1 MGSAYRSDLSLGG
14 TWFAAVVGMNEFTP
28 EQEQFITEV
37 VSRLCRRYADV
48 IEKLATEVHALTMVL
63 VEKRLITVERLEA
76 ARRQLDLAYD
86 LTQALQ
92 IRALIKDIDELDA
105 G

>member
-1 MGSAYRSDLSLGG
+1 MACRSQP
-14 TWFAAVVGMNEFTP
+14 AQGMSDFTP

-48 IEKLATEVHALTMVL
+48 IEKLATEVHALTLVL

-86 LTQALQ
+86 LTQALE
-92 IRALIKDIDELDA
+92 IRALIKEIDDLDA

>member
-1 MGSAYRSDLSLGG
+1 
-14 TWFAAVVGMNEFTP
+14 MNEFTP

-37 VSRLCRRYADV
+37 VSRICRLHADV
-48 IEKLATEVHALTMVL
+48 IEKLATQVHALIIVL
-63 VEKRLITVERLEA
+63 VEKRLISLERLEA
-76 ARRQLDLAYD
+76 ARKHLDLAYE

-92 IRALIKDIDELDA
+92 IRQLIKDIDDLDA

>member
-1 MGSAYRSDLSLGG
+1 MGDCTPSG
-14 TWFAAVVGMNEFTP
+14 FTP
-28 EQEQFITEV
+28 EQEQFVTEV

-48 IEKLATEVHALTMVL
+48 IETLATEVHALTMVL
-63 VEKRLITVERLEA
+63 IEKRLVTLERLEA

-86 LTQALQ
+86 LNEVLQ
-92 IRALIKDIDELDA
+92 IRSLIKEIDDLDA

>member
-1 MGSAYRSDLSLGG
+1 M
-14 TWFAAVVGMNEFTP
+14 WFAAQRPMTEFTP
-28 EQEQFITEV
+28 EQEQFVTEV
-37 VSRLCRRYADV
+37 VTRLCRRYADV

-63 VEKRLITVERLEA
+63 IEKRLITIERLEA

-86 LTQALQ
+86 ITQALE
-92 IRALIKDIDELDA
+92 IRALIKDIDELEA

>member
-1 MGSAYRSDLSLGG
+1 MS
-14 TWFAAVVGMNEFTP
+14 FAATRGMSDFTP
-28 EQEQFITEV
+28 EQEQFVTEV

-63 VEKRLITVERLEA
+63 VEKRLITIDRLEA

-86 LTQALQ
+86 LTQALE

>member
-1 MGSAYRSDLSLGG
+1 MSDDTPSG
-14 TWFAAVVGMNEFTP
+14 FTP
-28 EQEQFITEV
+28 EQEQFVTEV
-37 VSRLCRRYADV
+37 VARLSRRYADV

-63 VEKRLITVERLEA
+63 IEKRVVTLERLEA

-86 LTQALQ
+86 LNQVLQ
-92 IRALIKDIDELDA
+92 IRSLINEIDDLDA

>member
-1 MGSAYRSDLSLGG
+1 MSD
-14 TWFAAVVGMNEFTP
+14 FTP
-28 EQEQFITEV
+28 EQEQFVTEV

-48 IEKLATEVHALTMVL
+48 IEKLATEVHALTLVL

-86 LTQALQ
+86 LTQALE
-92 IRALIKDIDELDA
+92 IRALIKEIDELDA

>member
-1 MGSAYRSDLSLGG
+1 
-14 TWFAAVVGMNEFTP
+14 MNEFTP

-37 VSRLCRRYADV
+37 VARLCRRYADV

-63 VEKRLITVERLEA
+63 VEKRLITVERIEA

-92 IRALIKDIDELDA
+92 IRALIKDIDELET

>member
-1 MGSAYRSDLSLGG
+1 MSFADLPAMS
-14 TWFAAVVGMNEFTP
+14 EFTP
-28 EQEQFITEV
+28 EQEQFVTEV

-63 VEKRLITVERLEA
+63 VDKRLITIERLED

-86 LTQALQ
+86 LTRALE
-92 IRALIKDIDELDA
+92 IRALIKDIDDLDA
-105 G
+105 S

>member
-1 MGSAYRSDLSLGG
+1 
-14 TWFAAVVGMNEFTP
+14 
-28 EQEQFITEV
+28 
-37 VSRLCRRYADV
+37 CRRYADV

-63 VEKRLITVERLEA
+63 VEKRLITIERIEA

-92 IRALIKDIDELDA
+92 IRALIKDIDELET

>member
-1 MGSAYRSDLSLGG
+1 MS
-14 TWFAAVVGMNEFTP
+14 EFSP

-48 IEKLATEVHALTMVL
+48 IEKLATEIHALTMVL
-63 VEKRLITVERLEA
+63 VEKRLITIERLEA

-86 LTQALQ
+86 LTQALE
-92 IRALIKDIDELDA
+92 IRALIKDLDEVDA

>member
-1 MGSAYRSDLSLGG
+1 
-14 TWFAAVVGMNEFTP
+14 MNEFTP

-37 VSRLCRRYADV
+37 VARLCRRYADV

-63 VEKRLITVERLEA
+63 VEKRLITIERIEA

-92 IRALIKDIDELDA
+92 IRALIKDIDELET

>member
-1 MGSAYRSDLSLGG
+1 
-14 TWFAAVVGMNEFTP
+14 MNEFTP
-28 EQEQFITEV
+28 EQEQFITEIV
-37 VSRLCRRYADV
+37 ARLCRRYADV

-63 VEKRLITVERLEA
+63 VEKRLITVERIEA

-92 IRALIKDIDELDA
+92 IRALIKDIDELET

>member
-1 MGSAYRSDLSLGG
+1 MSD
-14 TWFAAVVGMNEFTP
+14 FTP

-37 VSRLCRRYADV
+37 VSRICRRHADV

-63 VEKRLITVERLEA
+63 VEKRLVTLERLQA

-92 IRALIKDIDELDA
+92 IRALIKDIDQLDDEREA

>member
-1 MGSAYRSDLSLGG
+1 
-14 TWFAAVVGMNEFTP
+14 MNEFTP

-37 VSRLCRRYADV
+37 VARLCRRYADV
-48 IEKLATEVHALTMVL
+48 IEKLATEVHALTLVL
-63 VEKRLITVERLEA
+63 VEKRLITVERVEA

-92 IRALIKDIDELDA
+92 IRALIKDIDELET

>member
-1 MGSAYRSDLSLGG
+1 MD
-14 TWFAAVVGMNEFTP
+14 EFTP

-37 VSRLCRRYADV
+37 VARLCRRYADV
-48 IEKLATEVHALTMVL
+48 IEKLATEVHALTLVL
-63 VEKRLITVERLEA
+63 VEKRLITVERVEA

-92 IRALIKDIDELDA
+92 IRALIKDIDELET

>member
-1 MGSAYRSDLSLGG
+1 
-14 TWFAAVVGMNEFTP
+14 MNEFTP

-48 IEKLATEVHALTMVL
+48 IEKLATEVHAL
-63 VEKRLITVERLEA
+63 
-76 ARRQLDLAYD
+76 
-86 LTQALQ
+86 
-92 IRALIKDIDELDA
+92 IKDIDELDA

>member
-1 MGSAYRSDLSLGG
+1 
-14 TWFAAVVGMNEFTP
+14 MNEFKP

-37 VSRLCRRYADV
+37 VARLCRRYADV

-63 VEKRLITVERLEA
+63 VEKRLITIERIEA

-92 IRALIKDIDELDA
+92 IRALIKDIDELET

>member
-1 MGSAYRSDLSLGG
+1 
-14 TWFAAVVGMNEFTP
+14 MNEFTP

-63 VEKRLITVERLEA
+63 VEKRLITIERLEG

>member
-1 MGSAYRSDLSLGG
+1 
-14 TWFAAVVGMNEFTP
+14 MNEFTP

-37 VSRLCRRYADV
+37 VARLCRRHADV
-48 IEKLATEVHALTMVL
+48 IEKLATEVHALTLVL

-92 IRALIKDIDELDA
+92 IRALIKDIDDLET

>member
-1 MGSAYRSDLSLGG
+1 VARRSQPRP
-14 TWFAAVVGMNEFTP
+14 GMSDFTP

-48 IEKLATEVHALTMVL
+48 IEKLATEVHALTLVL

-86 LTQALQ
+86 LTQALE
-92 IRALIKDIDELDA
+92 IRSLIKEIDELDA

>member
-1 MGSAYRSDLSLGG
+1 
-14 TWFAAVVGMNEFTP
+14 MNEFTP
-28 EQEQFITEV
+28 EQEQFITEIV
-37 VSRLCRRYADV
+37 ARLCRRYADV

-63 VEKRLITVERLEA
+63 VEKRLITIERIEA

-92 IRALIKDIDELDA
+92 IRALIKDIDELET

>member
-1 MGSAYRSDLSLGG
+1 MTEPSPSG
-14 TWFAAVVGMNEFTP
+14 FTP
-28 EQEQFITEV
+28 EQEQFVTEV
-37 VSRLCRRYADV
+37 VAHICRRYADV

-63 VEKRLITVERLEA
+63 VEKRLITLERVEA

-86 LTQALQ
+86 LNQALQ
-92 IRALIKDIDELDA
+92 IRSLIKEIDDLDA